1 MFRKDYKLK
10 EWDEK
15 SRALEKLKD
24 SFTELVEGNRSRQG
38 LQPVQEDLEKIFG
51 ISFEALMEISNDI
64 FVNELK
70 HRFSCTLES
79 MEHLANILDAMAQQE
94 TKNNLAFYQKALIL
108 LQYVEKEDINY
119 SLERH
124 GQITWIEQKIQQLY
138 F

>member
-24 SFTELVEGNRSRQG
+24 SFTELVEGNRSAKG

-51 ISFEALMEISNDI
+51 ISFEALMQISNDS

-79 MEHLANILDAMAQQE
+79 MEHLAYILDAMAQYE
-94 TKNNLAFYQKALIL
+94 TKNNLVLCQKALTL
-108 LQYVEKEDINY
+108 LQYVENEDINY

-124 GQITWIEQKIQQLY
+124 GKITWLKQKIQQLY
-138 F
+138 L

>member
-24 SFTELVEGNRSRQG
+24 SFTELVEENRSTQG

-51 ISFEALMEISNDI
+51 ISFEALMQIPNDN
-64 FVNELK
+64 FVKELK

-79 MEHLANILDAMAQQE
+79 LEHLAYILDAIAQHE
-94 TKNNLAFYQKALIL
+94 TKNNLVLCQKALTL
-108 LQYVEKEDINY
+108 LQYIEKEGINY

-124 GQITWIEQKIQQLY
+124 GKIIWLKLKIQQLY
-138 F
+138 L